1 VSGLV
6 FGRLVYGFHPYGL
19 PQYGTPASLSRITRG
34 DLVSF
39 HRDHYLPN
47 NAIMAVVGDVTADE
61 AFDGVERAM
70 ADWSRGVIPTPRVD
84 EPPEP
89 TKRLVIVDKPG
100 SVQTAVRVGHLA
112 LPRAHPDYL
121 ALDVAIKILGGE
133 GGNRLGSVL
142 RTARSLT
149 YAASA
154 DIVARQFSG
163 DFLAETDTRSSATAE
178 VLRVTVDEISRMRRE
193 PVSRRELSSAQAYLT
208 GNFPLSIET
217 PNAIA
222 AQVLEAML
230 YGLALDELETY
241 PERIN
246 AVTTDDIQR
255 VAKTYLK
262 PENLSIVLVG
272 DASTFLD
279 DLPGVGFD
287 SFEVVPI
294 SELDITTVDLR
305 RLTGAAQ

>member
-1 VSGLV
+1 ML
-6 FGRLVYGFHPYGL
+6 RL
-19 PQYGTPASLSRITRG
+19 
-34 DLVSF
+34 
-39 HRDHYLPN
+39 
-47 NAIMAVVGDVTADE
+47 
-61 AFDGVERAM
+61 
-70 ADWSRGVIPTPRVD
+70 
-84 EPPEP
+84 
-89 TKRLVIVDKPG
+89 
-100 SVQTAVRVGHLA
+100 
-112 LPRAHPDYL
+112 
-121 ALDVAIKILGGE
+121 
-133 GGNRLGSVL
+133 
-142 RTARSLT
+142 
-149 YAASA
+149 
-154 DIVARQFSG
+154 
-163 DFLAETDTRSSATAE
+163 
-178 VLRVTVDEISRMRRE
+178 TVDEISKMQRE
-193 PVSRRELSSAQAYLT
+193 PVSERELRSAKAYLT

-246 AVTTDDIQR
+246 AITPNDIQR

-305 RLTGAAQ
+305 RRTGAAQ